1 MTRTIFYLPI
11 AAAAKTDYREIA
23 QEEHNWIIQYLFRT
37 LVKMGTLSNTTTED
51 LKTLRDQW
59 WRKRRSTLPRSREGQ
74 NTPES
79 MVAGIL
85 DNMLYCATLQRDF
98 TQKQCDA
105 IEDISNWMNAVNAE
119 EFENIRFQLRIV

>member
-1 MTRTIFYLPI
+1 
-11 AAAAKTDYREIA
+11 
-23 QEEHNWIIQYLFRT
+23 
-37 LVKMGTLSNTTTED
+37 MGTLSNTTTED